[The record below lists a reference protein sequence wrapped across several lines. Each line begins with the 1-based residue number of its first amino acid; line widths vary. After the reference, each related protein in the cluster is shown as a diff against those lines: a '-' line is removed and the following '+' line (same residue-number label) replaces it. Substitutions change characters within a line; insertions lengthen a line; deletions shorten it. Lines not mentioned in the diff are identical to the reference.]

1 MTLEVGTDVA
11 NEIVMAIRTTVTT
24 PSPPQPKDTPRAGM
38 LYWLFYRNDHALTCE
53 LSVNADQEYVV
64 QVTPLWD
71 DASPACETFS
81 RPTDA
86 LRRHAELA
94 TFLRE
99 SGWLLA
105 ERGIVPSAA

>member
-1 MTLEVGTDVA
+1 M
-11 NEIVMAIRTTVTT
+11 
-24 PSPPQPKDTPRAGM
+24 GM
-38 LYWLFYRNDHALTCE
+38 LYWLFYRNDQALACE
-53 LSVNADQEYVV
+53 LSVNGDQEYVV

-71 DASPACETFS
+71 DEASVSESFR

-105 ERGIVPSAA
+105 ERGLVPSAA

>member
-1 MTLEVGTDVA
+1 MPTRSYTL
-11 NEIVMAIRTTVTT
+11 
-24 PSPPQPKDTPRAGM
+24 PPPQRTAESSRVGM
-38 LYWLFYRNDHALTCE
+38 LYWLFYRNNHALTCDLTLNDE
-53 LSVNADQEYVV
+53 RQYVV

-71 DASPACETFS
+71 DQSSVSETFS

-86 LRRHAELA
+86 LRRHAEIASL
-94 TFLRE
+94 LRE

>member
-1 MTLEVGTDVA
+1 
-11 NEIVMAIRTTVTT
+11 MAIRTNVTT
-24 PSPPQPKDTPRAGM
+24 PSTPRPSEAPRMGM
-38 LYWLFYRNDHALTCE
+38 LYWLFYRNNHALTCE

-71 DASPACETFS
+71 DESSVSETFS

-105 ERGIVPSAA
+105 ERGLVPSAA

>member
-1 MTLEVGTDVA
+1 
-11 NEIVMAIRTTVTT
+11 MAIPTSTLT
-24 PSPPQPKDTPRAGM
+24 PPTPRPSDTPRVGM
-38 LYWLFYRNDHALTCE
+38 LYWLFYRNSHALACE
-53 LSVNADQEYVV
+53 LSVNGDQEYVV

-71 DASPACETFS
+71 DESSVCETFS

-105 ERGIVPSAA
+105 ERGLVPSAA

>member
-1 MTLEVGTDVA
+1 
-11 NEIVMAIRTTVTT
+11 MAIPNQLST
-24 PSPPQPKDTPRAGM
+24 PPAPRPSETPRMGM

-53 LSVNADQEYVV
+53 LSVNADHEYVV
-64 QVTPLWD
+64 QVTPLWAD
-71 DASPACETFS
+71 EATVCETFS

-86 LRRHAELA
+86 LHRHAELA

-105 ERGIVPSAA
+105 ERGLVPAA

>member
-1 MTLEVGTDVA
+1 M
-11 NEIVMAIRTTVTT
+11 
-24 PSPPQPKDTPRAGM
+24 GM

-53 LSVNADQEYVV
+53 LSVNADQEYLV
-64 QVTPLWD
+64 QVTPLWGD
-71 DASPACETFS
+71 ESAVCETFS

-105 ERGIVPSAA
+105 ERGLVPSAA

>member
-1 MTLEVGTDVA
+1 
-11 NEIVMAIRTTVTT
+11 
-24 PSPPQPKDTPRAGM
+24 M
-38 LYWLFYRNDHALTCE
+38 LYWLFYRNNDALTCE
-53 LSVNADQEYVV
+53 LTVNADQEYVV

-71 DASPACETFS
+71 EGTTACETFR

-86 LRRHAELA
+86 LRRHAEVA

-105 ERGIVPSAA
+105 ERGVVPSAA

>member
-1 MTLEVGTDVA
+1 
-11 NEIVMAIRTTVTT
+11 
-24 PSPPQPKDTPRAGM
+24 
-38 LYWLFYRNDHALTCE
+38 
-53 LSVNADQEYVV
+53 VNAEQQYVV

-71 DASPACETFS
+71 DTAPACETFS
-81 RPTDA
+81 RPTEA

>member
-1 MTLEVGTDVA
+1 M
-11 NEIVMAIRTTVTT
+11 
-24 PSPPQPKDTPRAGM
+24 GM
-38 LYWLFYRNDHALTCE
+38 LYWLFYRNDRALTCE

-71 DASPACETFS
+71 DEAEACETFS

-105 ERGIVPSAA
+105 ERGLVPSAA

>member
-1 MTLEVGTDVA
+1 
-11 NEIVMAIRTTVTT
+11 MAIPTAIST
-24 PSPPQPKDTPRAGM
+24 PPTLPTSDKPRVGM
-38 LYWLFYRNDHALTCE
+38 LYWLFYRNSHALTCE
-53 LSVNADQEYVV
+53 LSVNGDREYVV

-71 DASPACETFS
+71 DETSVCETFT

-99 SGWLLA
+99 SGWLLV
-105 ERGIVPSAA
+105 ERGLVPSAA

>member
-1 MTLEVGTDVA
+1 M
-11 NEIVMAIRTTVTT
+11 
-24 PSPPQPKDTPRAGM
+24 GM
-38 LYWLFYRNDHALTCE
+38 LYWLFYRNNHALTCE

-71 DASPACETFS
+71 DESDVCETFS

-105 ERGIVPSAA
+105 ERGLVPSAA

>member
-1 MTLEVGTDVA
+1 
-11 NEIVMAIRTTVTT
+11 MAIRTNVTT
-24 PSPPQPKDTPRAGM
+24 PSTLRPSETPRMGM
-38 LYWLFYRNDHALTCE
+38 LYWLFYRNNQALTCE
-53 LSVNADQEYVV
+53 LSVNGDQEYVV

-71 DASPACETFS
+71 DESSVCETFR

-94 TFLRE
+94 TFLRD

-105 ERGIVPSAA
+105 ERGLVPSAA

>member
-1 MTLEVGTDVA
+1 
-11 NEIVMAIRTTVTT
+11 MAIRTSITT
-24 PSPPQPKDTPRAGM
+24 PLAAPRAQTPRMGM
-38 LYWLFYRNDHALTCE
+38 LYWLFSRNDQALTCE
-53 LSVNADQEYVV
+53 LSVNGDREYVV

-71 DASPACETFS
+71 DETSVCETFA

-99 SGWLLA
+99 SGWLLV
-105 ERGIVPSAA
+105 ERGLVPSAA